1 MAHVKNNI
9 LIQGTSGQINKQVVL
24 KTNGNKTFLSRYP
37 DMSKVEFN
45 ENQKAEQSLFA
56 RAEKYAQSI
65 IRDPEKKAAMQAT
78 LEPGRRVYNA
88 AISAYLKE
96 HKTEQGTKNK
106 E

>member
-1 MAHVKNNI
+1 MARIKNNI
-9 LIQGTSGQINKQVVL
+9 LMQGTSGHIDKQVVS
-24 KTNGNKTFLSRYP
+24 KTYGDKTFLTRYP
-37 DMSKVEFN
+37 DMSNVKFN

-78 LEPGRRVYNA
+78 LEPRRRVYNA

-96 HKTEQGTKNK
+96 HKKNK
-106 E
+106 D